1 MLNPV
6 SIGADFCFDSTK
18 MRGFVL
24 FYHMLRRDDF
34 KSIRGM
40 IMKNAWKSP
49 LFSHFDPRAAVT
61 WKKIVK
67 FANEKAVLI
76 NHISFFYI
84 YPDGKNRK

>member
-6 SIGADFCFDSTK
+6 FIGADF
-18 MRGFVL
+18 FVL
-24 FYHMLRRDDF
+24 ILLRCGGSCFFYHMLRRDDF

-76 NHISFFYI
+76 NHISFFLHLSRWQ
-84 YPDGKNRK
+84 K

>member
-1 MLNPV
+1 
-6 SIGADFCFDSTK
+6 
-18 MRGFVL
+18 
-24 FYHMLRRDDF
+24 
-34 KSIRGM
+34 
-40 IMKNAWKSP
+40 MKNAWKSP